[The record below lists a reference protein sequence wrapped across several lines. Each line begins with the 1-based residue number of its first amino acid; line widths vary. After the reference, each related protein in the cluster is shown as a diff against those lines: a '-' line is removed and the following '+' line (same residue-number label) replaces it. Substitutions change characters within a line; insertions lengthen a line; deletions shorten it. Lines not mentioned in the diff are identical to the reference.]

1 MRYKMTTKEEL
12 KALEYY
18 ERMFSDEERK
28 EVEVK

>member
-1 MRYKMTTKEEL
+1 MTTKEEL

-28 EVEVK
+28 EIEIKE